1 MRGIAGPMDNTE
13 MTRALR
19 ATEMAVDNHTRQ
31 THFFRAP
38 ETVALRE
45 VAEVAATATMGS
57 AIKQGGGAIYQ
68 AVIKNQ
74 LVRTTGKYTIIGVS
88 VAGIATT
95 GLWVFTRLGSVSL
108 SVLGQSADD
117 LEEFAASRP
126 LAAAGIGLGML
137 LGVTAL
143 GIVVYRRFTGGG
155 DDE

>member
-19 ATEMAVDNHTRQ
+19 AAEMAVDNHTRQ

-68 AVIKNQ
+68 TIIKNQ

-95 GLWVFTRLGSVSL
+95 GIWVFTRLGNVT
-108 SVLGQSADD
+108 LGFLGDTADEVD
-117 LEEFAASRP
+117 EFAASRP
-126 LAAAGIGLGML
+126 LAAAGIGIGML

-143 GIVVYRRFTGGG
+143 GVVVYRRFTGGG

>member
-19 ATEMAVDNHTRQ
+19 AAEMAVDNHTRQ

-45 VAEVAATATMGS
+45 VAEEATKQTMKS
-57 AIKQGGGAIYQ
+57 SIKQGAGAIYQ
-68 AVIKNQ
+68 TVINNQ

-95 GLWVFTRLGSVSL
+95 GIWVFTRLGNVT
-108 SVLGQSADD
+108 LGFLGDTADEVD
-117 LEEFAASRP
+117 EFAASRP
-126 LAAAGIGLGML
+126 LAAAGIGIGML

-143 GIVVYRRFTGGG
+143 GVVVYRRFTGGG

>member
-19 ATEMAVDNHTRQ
+19 AAEMAVDNHTRQ
-31 THFFRAP
+31 RHLFRAP

-45 VAEVAATATMGS
+45 VAEEATKQTMKS
-57 AIKQGGGAIYQ
+57 SIKQGAGAIYQ

-95 GLWVFTRLGSVSL
+95 GIWVFTRLGSFSL
-108 SVLGQSADD
+108 SMVGQTADD
-117 LEEFAASRP
+117 LDDFAASRP

-143 GIVVYRRFTGGG
+143 GVVVYRRFTGGG
-155 DDE
+155 DEE

>member
-19 ATEMAVDNHTRQ
+19 AAEMAVDNHTRQ
-31 THFFRAP
+31 RHFFRAP

-45 VAEVAATATMGS
+45 VAEEGAKQTMRS

-68 AVIKNQ
+68 TVIKNQ

-95 GLWVFTRLGSVSL
+95 GIWVFTRLGSVTL
-108 SVLGQSADD
+108 GFLGQTADEVD
-117 LEEFAASRP
+117 DFAASRP

-143 GIVVYRRFTGGG
+143 GVVVYRRFTGGG
-155 DDE
+155 DEE

>member
-19 ATEMAVDNHTRQ
+19 AAEMAVDNHTRQ

-45 VAEVAATATMGS
+45 VAEEAAKQTTKS
-57 AIKQGGGAIYQ
+57 LSKQGVGAIYQ
-68 AVIKNQ
+68 TILKNQ

-95 GLWVFTRLGSVSL
+95 GVWIYTRLGSVSL
-108 SVLGQSADD
+108 RMLGQSADD
-117 LEEFAASRP
+117 LEEFAATRP

-143 GIVVYRRFTGGG
+143 GIVAYRRFTGGG